1 MAISEFFPSKSKV
14 FGSFFQQESFEPCC
28 RGLLFFQRVKIH
40 QKKNLGQ
47 DQHFLMRQISA
58 IFPKKIAIQHQQ
70 RMWFFFFNELNLPY
84 LDEIK

>member
-58 IFPKKIAIQHQQ
+58 IFPKKLQFNISKGC
-70 RMWFFFFNELNLPY
+70 FSFFNELNLPY